1 MGASSWI
8 APNKPQ
14 RVAAF
19 IKLTE
24 TLSLDKETE
33 RWKRLAIILPV
44 VATVIAAS
52 ISGAAT
58 YFSRSPAVRSS
69 AASAPMQ
76 ALSSAMGAAGSSS
89 SSLQDLLARESQTS
103 RPPLASSPIQ
113 DVIAHENTDF
123 TKAFRIELGR
133 TYLSRF
139 RENDAQLYFSFTQGS
154 DAHDLQVQLVMVA
167 GDASVRPMLSIY
179 DRSRTKLFTRWYE
192 NADGNTVKWTAPV
205 TPGDYVVE
213 VNPNGPGYS
222 ARFNLIP
229 SAIDSITFD
238 VDSLNDR
245 SWNKQHLAPP
255 ATHRFVPVIFC
266 QPGRED
272 DLRHWMSCPALAR
285 LPAEIIPSMNN
296 PAIEKPS
303 QLR

>member
-1 MGASSWI
+1 MSEIVFTARLTEDDWDEAMRGWRCQVLLVPGAIVEAIYVEGDRIDSARYEVLTQHAFIRWI

-89 SSLQDLLARESQTS
+89 SSLQDFLARH
-103 RPPLASSPIQ
+103 RGLLWR
-113 DVIAHENTDF
+113 VH
-123 TKAFRIELGR
+123 RYR
-133 TYLSRF
+133 TLSRT
-139 RENDAQLYFSFTQGS
+139 RTLTSPKLSGS
-154 DAHDLQVQLVMVA
+154 SLVAHIYRAFAKMT
-167 GDASVRPMLSIY
+167 RHSISLL
-179 DRSRTKLFTRWYE
+179 RRGQTLMTC
-192 NADGNTVKWTAPV
+192 
-205 TPGDYVVE
+205 
-213 VNPNGPGYS
+213 
-222 ARFNLIP
+222 RFGW
-229 SAIDSITFD
+229 S
-238 VDSLNDR
+238 
-245 SWNKQHLAPP
+245 
-255 ATHRFVPVIFC
+255 
-266 QPGRED
+266 
-272 DLRHWMSCPALAR
+272 
-285 LPAEIIPSMNN
+285 
-296 PAIEKPS
+296 
-303 QLR
+303 

>member
-1 MGASSWI
+1 MSEIVFTARLTEDDWDEAMRGWRCQVLLVPGAIVEAIYVEGDRIDSARYEVLTQHAFIRWI

-139 RENDAQLYFSFTQGS
+139 RENDAPLYFSIAPGS
-154 DAHDLQVQLVMVA
+154 NAHDLQVWLVLIS
-167 GDASVRPMLSIY
+167 GDTGVRPMLSIY
-179 DRSRTKLFTRWYE
+179 TKFRQKLASRWYE
-192 NADGNTVKWTAPV
+192 DTDGNTIKWTAPV
-205 TPGDYVVE
+205 TPGGYVVE
-213 VNPNGPGYS
+213 VDPNVPGYS
-222 ARFNLIP
+222 ARFNLLV
-229 SAIDSITFD
+229 SA
-238 VDSLNDR
+238 
-245 SWNKQHLAPP
+245 K
-255 ATHRFVPVIFC
+255 
-266 QPGRED
+266 
-272 DLRHWMSCPALAR
+272 
-285 LPAEIIPSMNN
+285 
-296 PAIEKPS
+296 
-303 QLR
+303 